1 MNLAYK
7 LLGDKFANF
16 VKERISARHEK
27 VAEKGDLNIIM
38 DSEIFA
44 AFQGSQQISCKYS
57 ILFIFIIFHHHH
69 FLSIYR
75 T

>member
-1 MNLAYK
+1 MAYK

-27 VAEKGDLNIIM
+27 VAEKGDLNLLM

-44 AFQGSQQISCKYS
+44 AF
-57 ILFIFIIFHHHH
+57 
-69 FLSIYR
+69 
-75 T
+75 